1 MQGKVQTSAGDCNA
15 EQGCH
20 LQLPPLQAVS
30 LYLTPVTPETLKKK
44 KKRRKYFGPVKMS
57 NATFLGV
64 VKYEVGNL

>member
-15 EQGCH
+15 EQDCH

-30 LYLTPVTPETLKKK
+30 LCLTPVTPETLKKK
-44 KKRRKYFGPVKMS
+44 KGKYFGPVKMS